1 MAGLISLG
9 SKLVTETAY
18 SAGWCKR
25 SKTNSNDP
33 TFLCK
38 NSLVGLTGPYSV
50 HPIKPGNLVP
60 FLLKRTKETGLR
72 VKAFTKNALGI
83 RMYDS
88 IFRRRRLMLQ
98 PGDVIT
104 ELLQKN
110 CPVVCKIAGEVV

>member
-1 MAGLISLG
+1 
-9 SKLVTETAY
+9 
-18 SAGWCKR
+18 
-25 SKTNSNDP
+25 
-33 TFLCK
+33 
-38 NSLVGLTGPYSV
+38 
-50 HPIKPGNLVP
+50 
-60 FLLKRTKETGLR
+60 